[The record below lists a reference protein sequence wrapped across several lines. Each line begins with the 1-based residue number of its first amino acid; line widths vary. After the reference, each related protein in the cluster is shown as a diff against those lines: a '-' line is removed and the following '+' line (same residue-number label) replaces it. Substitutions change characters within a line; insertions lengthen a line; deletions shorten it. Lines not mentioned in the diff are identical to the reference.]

1 MLFSKGNMR
10 KEIKIMRWL
19 ETIKVQSATGKEKTT
34 ENELTILVC
43 EIQKNTDRQGLSAAT
58 VSSHA
63 SVPGYF
69 ALRLLWDTDHPQPRG
84 SLLGINLAQSLKVF
98 GLVNHSVW
106 IECSKMKGGK
116 KNVQEKK

>member
-1 MLFSKGNMR
+1 MLFNKVNKR

-34 ENELTILVC
+34 ENELTILVR
-43 EIQKNTDRQGLSAAT
+43 EIRKNTDRQGLRAAT

-69 ALRLLWDTDHPQPRG
+69 ALRLFWDTDDLQASG
-84 SLLGINLAQSLKVF
+84 SLLGMNLTQSLKAF
-98 GLVNHSVW
+98 GLVDHSVW
-106 IECSKMKGGK
+106 IECSK
-116 KNVQEKK
+116 

>member
-1 MLFSKGNMR
+1 
-10 KEIKIMRWL
+10 MRWL

-34 ENELTILVC
+34 ENELSILVC
-43 EIQKNTDRQGLSAAT
+43 EIRKNTDRQGLRAAT

-69 ALRLLWDTDHPQPRG
+69 ALRLFWDIGDPQPRG
-84 SLLGINLAQSLKVF
+84 SLLGMSLAQSLKVF

-106 IECSKMKGGK
+106 IECGKMKGGRQD
-116 KNVQEKK
+116 V